1 MNKFIESYVQSE
13 FGVDINSCSN
23 EELLKVTKIELSDVT
38 GIHMF
43 GNRERYEWDF
53 SIFPNLYSIDCS
65 YNYIDSID
73 VTKNTLLE
81 SIRWVGVRG
90 NLSKPID
97 LSGNPHL
104 KRINAGQ
111 DGLMELDLSHNPE
124 LEVLNI
130 FLSSSMR
137 WINLDVCTNLKRI
150 SLQGVNIPFVD
161 LTHCSKLEFCDINY
175 MNIYRKKCDEF
186 GDGYPRPLVFV
197 NEDFDERIIPDNTRN
212 NKFYTYYLIRTK
224 PDTAESVFLASLKSR
239 KLEFISIYPDNF
251 GYGVARKH
259 YQLLEELEAIRKKY

>member
-1 MNKFIESYVQSE
+1 MNKFISSYIQSKY
-13 FGVDINSCSN
+13 GIDVNNCSK
-23 EELLKVTKIELSDVT
+23 EELLKVTEISVSNVT
-38 GIHMF
+38 GIHMY
-43 GNRERYEWDF
+43 GSRERYDWDF
-53 SIFPNLYSIDCS
+53 SKFPNLHSIDCS

-73 VTKNTLLE
+73 ITKNSLLE
-81 SIRWVGVRG
+81 SIRWEGVRG

-97 LSGNPHL
+97 LSGNSHL
-104 KRINAGQ
+104 KMITAGQ
-111 DGLMELDLSHNPE
+111 DGLMELDLSSNPE

-130 FLSSSMR
+130 FINSSMR

-161 LTHCSKLEFCDINY
+161 LTHCSNLEFCDINY
-175 MNIYRKKCDEF
+175 MHLYRNKYDEF

-197 NEDFDERIIPDNTRN
+197 NEDFNEKIIPDNKRS

-224 PDTAESVFLASLKSR
+224 PDTAESSFLESLKSR
-239 KLEFISIYPDNF
+239 KMEFISILPDNK